1 MVGQKRIAAPERT
14 PAQRYRSGATI
25 GRLKNT
31 NSQNKSELTADYTVN
46 KKGRLKPNSSD
57 GL

>member
-14 PAQRYRSGATI
+14 PTQRQQAQIGR